1 MYFPKSSVSLNI
13 AETSFVLH
21 AISNFVNNDDENYS
35 LSDDFYSSLVELS
48 RNCRSMWSDEEWD
61 VYEYMY
67 HLKDFKQK
75 WKVDR
80 KAEWRISILDC
91 DALILAMQHMYVM
104 ESKKAINGDDKA
116 LKNAN
121 AIKDILIPRF
131 SNMFTKHEWEFYA
144 VEIDSSNEDTIE
156 LRMN

>member
-21 AISNFVNNDDENYS
+21 VIRNFINNDDENYS
-35 LSDDFYSSLVELS
+35 ISDDFYSSFVDLS
-48 RNCRSMWSDEEWD
+48 SSCRNLWSQDEWD
-61 VYEYMY
+61 VYEYMC
-67 HLKDFKQK
+67 HLRDFRQK
-75 WKVDR
+75 WRVDR
-80 KAEWRISILDC
+80 KAEWTISILDC

-104 ESKKAINGDDKA
+104 ESKKVINGDDKA

-121 AIKDILIPRF
+121 VIKDILIPRF
-131 SNMFTKHEWEFYA
+131 SDMFTKREWEFYA
-144 VEIDSSNEDTIE
+144 VEVDASNEDTIE